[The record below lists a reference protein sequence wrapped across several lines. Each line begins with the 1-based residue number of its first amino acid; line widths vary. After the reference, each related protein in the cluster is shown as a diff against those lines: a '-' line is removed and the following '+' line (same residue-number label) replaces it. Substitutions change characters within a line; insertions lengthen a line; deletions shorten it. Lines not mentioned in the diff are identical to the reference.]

1 MEHVAE
7 RPDGRLRLLESFEPG
22 LPSLG
27 LELESWKWFL
37 VPLLKKMALCFL
49 NQFALLSRT

>member
-7 RPDGRLRLLESFEPG
+7 RPDGRLRLLESFEPA

-37 VPLLKKMALCFL
+37 VPLFKQMTMRF
-49 NQFALLSRT
+49 FI